1 MGSSGTRTSKDI
13 VRQAKTILALLLLA
27 ASLTSCSDGEE
38 GRETVRGV
46 VLEVKGDLTS
56 VESFVIRT
64 DGGEVL
70 EVVPAAEGDFRFPLP
85 HLHDH
90 RTTSEPILVEL
101 DRTVDPPLAT
111 AIQDAD
117 DPAWHT
123 GAGTTEQVDSTG
135 TSDLTDPQPEPAGT
149 TLAFSVEEPDEQ
161 QPAEP
166 AGAEETVPEPGVR
179 AGDGDSLE
187 PPPDT
192 NATVA
197 TSTLPSGGS
206 TTGTT
211 TTSKAESPTTTTVPP
226 SKLAQERT
234 APERVIELLLVD
246 GALEGGAR
254 RESVA
259 LGDTVTM
266 RVSGNTEDEVHIHG
280 YDLYIHLTEGA
291 GELTFE
297 ASIPGVFEVELEA
310 SHTLLIRLEV
320 S

>member
-1 MGSSGTRTSKDI
+1 M
-13 VRQAKTILALLLLA
+13 RQAKTILALLLLP
-27 ASLTSCSDGEE
+27 ASLTSCGDGEV

-123 GAGTTEQVDSTG
+123 GGGTTEQVDSAE
-135 TSDLTDPQPEPAGT
+135 TSDLTDLQPEPAGT
-149 TLAFSVEEPDEQ
+149 APAISVEEPDEQ
-161 QPAEP
+161 QPVEP
-166 AGAEETVPEPGVR
+166 ADVEESVPEPGVR
-179 AGDGDSLE
+179 AGDEDSSE
-187 PPPDT
+187 PPADT
-192 NATVA
+192 SATVA
-197 TSTLPSGGS
+197 TSTLPSSGS
-206 TTGTT
+206 TAGTT
-211 TTSKAESPTTTTVPP
+211 TTSKAESPTTTAVPP
-226 SKLAQERT
+226 STQSQERV
-234 APERVIELLLVD
+234 APEQVIELLLVD

-297 ASIPGVFEVELEA
+297 ASIPGVFEVELEG

>member
-1 MGSSGTRTSKDI
+1 MGSSGTRASKDI
-13 VRQAKTILALLLLA
+13 VRPATAILAVLLLA
-27 ASLTSCSDGEE
+27 ASVTGCGDSEP

-56 VESFVIRT
+56 IESFVIRT

-70 EVVPAAEGDFRFPLP
+70 EVIPAADGDFRFPLP

-117 DPAWHT
+117 SPAWHT
-123 GAGTTEQVDSTG
+123 GGATTERLDSAQTP
-135 TSDLTDPQPEPAGT
+135 DLTDPEPEPVVTKPAT
-149 TLAFSVEEPDEQ
+149 TVEGPGERDL
-161 QPAEP
+161 AEP
-166 AGAEETVPEPGVR
+166 AVGEEAGSESGVGT
-179 AGDGDSLE
+179 GDGGSSE
-187 PPPDT
+187 PPADT
-192 NATVA
+192 YGTLA

-206 TTGTT
+206 TAGTT
-211 TTSKAESPTTTTVPP
+211 TTSEAGSPTTTAVPP
-226 SKLAQERT
+226 STQAQEQPV
-234 APERVIELLLVD
+234 PEQVIELLLVN

-259 LGDTVTM
+259 LGDTVTL

-297 ASIPGVFEVELEA
+297 ASIPGVFEVELER

>member
-1 MGSSGTRTSKDI
+1 MRPGT
-13 VRQAKTILALLLLA
+13 AILAVLLLA
-27 ASLTSCSDGEE
+27 ASVTGCGDSEP

-56 VESFVIRT
+56 IESFVIRT

-70 EVVPAAEGDFRFPLP
+70 EVIPAADGDFRFPLP

-117 DPAWHT
+117 DPAWHAG
-123 GAGTTEQVDSTG
+123 GATTEQVDSAQTL
-135 TSDLTDPQPEPAGT
+135 DLTDPEPGPVVTMPAT
-149 TLAFSVEEPDEQ
+149 SVHEPGEQ
-161 QPAEP
+161 QLAEP
-166 AGAEETVPEPGVR
+166 ADGEEAGPESGVG
-179 AGDGDSLE
+179 AGDGGSSE
-187 PPPDT
+187 PPADT
-192 NATVA
+192 NGTLA

-206 TTGTT
+206 TTGATT
-211 TTSKAESPTTTTVPP
+211 TGEAGSPTTTAVPP
-226 SKLAQERT
+226 STQAQEQPV
-234 APERVIELLLVD
+234 PEQVIELLLVD

-259 LGDTVTM
+259 LGDTVM
-266 RVSGNTEDEVHIHG
+266 LRVSGNTEDEVHIHG

-297 ASIPGVFEVELEA
+297 ASIPGVFEVELER